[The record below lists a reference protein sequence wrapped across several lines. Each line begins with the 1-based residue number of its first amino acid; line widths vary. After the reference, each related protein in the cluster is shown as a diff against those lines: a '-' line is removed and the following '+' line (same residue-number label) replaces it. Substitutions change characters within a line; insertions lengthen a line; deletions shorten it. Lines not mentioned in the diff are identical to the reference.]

1 MVLHTT
7 ATVPQPKLCTPK
19 LCAQAVHI
27 DCSPKLMD
35 QGSNPQC
42 TCHIP
47 MSIATTGLFFN
58 LPRIVSPWPL
68 SPKRARLANSNS
80 PYSPFHLVNLG
91 LLIPY

>member
-1 MVLHTT
+1 VVLHTT

-35 QGSNPQC
+35 QGSNPLC

-68 SPKRARLANSNS
+68 APSVPVWQTQTHLIL
-80 PYSPFHLVNLG
+80 PFIW
-91 LLIPY
+91 LIWGF